1 MRKNEITTTQVNWI
15 ITALNHDI
23 ASIRDEIDHAED
35 GSPITAIGEI
45 LMDERTALVTKLTDM
60 IANGCKT
67 IRLI

>member
-1 MRKNEITTTQVNWI
+1 MRKNELTTTQINWI
-15 ITALNHDI
+15 ITALNHEV

-35 GSPITAIGEI
+35 GSPISAIGEI

-60 IANGCKT
+60 IATGCKI